1 MKVLVK
7 DIKEFRDKL
16 KSIDN
21 EMEVDVQY
29 WVCYGKP
36 AARKEVRNGDQFIEL
51 AIYYNY
57 RKDLVAKITRNRI
70 ISENE
75 GCRMSSPIETLQEE
89 FQHVKQASKKNILEK
104 VNELKNIK
112 LESYI

>member
-16 KSIDN
+16 KSIDDG
-21 EMEVDVQY
+21 MEVDVQY

-36 AARKEVRNGDQFIEL
+36 AARKRFRKDNEFIEL

-57 RKDLVAKITRNRI
+57 KHDLVSRITRNRI

-75 GCRMSSPIETLQEE
+75 SGMMTTQLETIQED
-89 FQHVKQASKKNILEK
+89 FQQVKQASKKNILEK